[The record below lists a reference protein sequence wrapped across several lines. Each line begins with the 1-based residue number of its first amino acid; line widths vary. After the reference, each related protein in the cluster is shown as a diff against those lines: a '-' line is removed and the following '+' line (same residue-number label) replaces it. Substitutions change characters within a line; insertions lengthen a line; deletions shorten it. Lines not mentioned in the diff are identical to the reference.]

1 MRMFADVNLTYAD
14 ICSQVYVVE
23 DAGIP
28 QEPSSWV
35 GWGAL
40 AAAAVAGAAI
50 GRAAAPKPAEAT
62 PEDELPS
69 VVVQNELRK
78 ATNEKLFMLSV
89 GGQEAVDSEADA
101 TFSRRKLFAATMA

>member
-1 MRMFADVNLTYAD
+1 MTPAD

-78 ATNEKLFMLSV
+78 ATNQQLFMLSV